1 MIVEVIFFIAIAL
14 PVTVISA
21 VHITREE
28 YRGYSV
34 EEREELA
41 RKK

>member
-1 MIVEVIFFIAIAL
+1 MEVIFFIVIAL

-28 YRGYSV
+28 YRNYTP
-34 EEREELA
+34 EQIKDLA